1 MANIDEEDYLESLL
15 KSMSSDSNS
24 NIAETEEEQKD
35 INFGEMDNFDTFS
48 FNEPDAEEINTENDN
63 LAEDNYI
70 EDDDSEDF
78 DSQLLSRMLLDDSVQ
93 LPENGESI
101 SEQEESA
108 VSLGEPETEE
118 NESEDSGLDDT
129 SIEDM
134 LRALQENSFENDDN
148 TNSVIEPVNDNAMG
162 GNVVDEP
169 LSDIPP
175 IDDELADI
183 LALDDG
189 MTIEDIPEELPEE
202 AALSEEE
209 NELIN
214 NITEQSEIE
223 NNLTEKKNKKKKK
236 FSFKKFF
243 MKFDDSEDTTS
254 GNVEADQNQQLI
266 DEVYN
271 GKDSLADEG
280 IETASGKSK
289 KKKEK
294 KPKKEKK
301 VKEKKVKQPK
311 IKEPKPSVPQQ
322 TIPMGSIIK
331 SVFAAAVICAGV
343 IFAGRIVSYKLDI
356 KNARELYSKGSYTAA
371 YEIIQGLNIKDKDM
385 DFYMKSRI
393 MASLYQGMES
403 YDNYMAINDETSAIA
418 ALVKTVSRKYLL
430 DEQIVKYE
438 IELQAQTI
446 YARVLSI
453 LDKYGISEQT
463 ALDLNAITNYSEF
476 ITTISTYGGISQ

>member
-15 KSMSSDSNS
+15 KSMSSDSEKEP
-24 NIAETEEEQKD
+24 AVAEEEHSE
-35 INFGEMDNFDTFS
+35 INSGEMDNFDTFS
-48 FNEPDAEEINTENDN
+48 FNEPDVEEINTENDN
-63 LAEDNYI
+63 LAEDNNI
-70 EDDDSEDF
+70 EYDDSEDF
-78 DSQLLSRMLLDDSVQ
+78 DSQLLSRMLLDDSVE
-93 LPENGESI
+93 LSETGESI

-108 VSLGEPETEE
+108 ASIEEPESDE
-118 NESEDSGLDDT
+118 NESDDSGLEDT

-134 LRALQENSFENDDN
+134 LRALQENSFDN
-148 TNSVIEPVNDNAMG
+148 SDISDPVKEQTMDNEDTDA
-162 GNVVDEP
+162 VQ
-169 LSDIPP
+169 LSEIPP

-189 MTIEDIPEELPEE
+189 MSIEDIPEELPEE
-202 AALSEEE
+202 EALSEEE

-223 NNLTEKKNKKKKK
+223 NSTPEKKNKKKKK
-236 FSFKKFF
+236 FSLKKFF

-271 GKDSLADEG
+271 GKDSLADED
-280 IETASGKSK
+280 IKTASDKSK

-294 KPKKEKK
+294 KPQKEKK

-322 TIPMGSIIK
+322 TIPMSSIIK
-331 SVFAAAVICAGV
+331 AVFVAAIICSGV
-343 IFAGRIVSYKLDI
+343 VFAGRIVSYKLDI
-356 KNARELYSKGSYTAA
+356 KNAKELYSKGSYTAA
-371 YEIIQGLNIKDKDM
+371 YEIIQGLDIKDKDL

-403 YDNYMAINDETSAIA
+403 YDNYMSINDETSAIA

-438 IELQAQTI
+438 IELPAQTV

-476 ITTISTYGGISQ
+476 ITTISTYGGITQ

>member
-15 KSMSSDSNS
+15 KSMSSDSEKEPAV
-24 NIAETEEEQKD
+24 IEEEQPE

-63 LAEDNYI
+63 LAEDNNI
-70 EDDDSEDF
+70 EYDDSEDF
-78 DSQLLSRMLLDDSVQ
+78 DSQLLSRMLLDDSVE
-93 LPENGESI
+93 LPETGESI

-108 VSLGEPETEE
+108 ASLEEPESDE
-118 NESEDSGLDDT
+118 NESEDSGLEDT
-129 SIEDM
+129 TIEDM
-134 LRALQENSFENDDN
+134 LRALQENSFDN
-148 TNSVIEPVNDNAMG
+148 SDISNPVTEQSMNNEDMDA
-162 GNVVDEP
+162 VQ
-169 LSDIPP
+169 LSEIPP

-189 MTIEDIPEELPEE
+189 MSIEDIPEELPEE
-202 AALSEEE
+202 EELSEEE

-223 NNLTEKKNKKKKK
+223 NSTPEKKNKKKKK
-236 FSFKKFF
+236 FSLKKFF

-254 GNVEADQNQQLI
+254 GNMEADQNQQLI

-271 GKDSLADEG
+271 GKDSLADED
-280 IETASGKSK
+280 IKTSSGKSK

-331 SVFAAAVICAGV
+331 AVFAAAVICAGV

-371 YEIIQGLNIKDKDM
+371 YEIIQGLDIKDKDL

-403 YDNYMAINDETSAIA
+403 YDNYMAINDETAAIA
-418 ALVKTVSRKYLL
+418 ALVQTVSRKFLL

-438 IELQAQTI
+438 IELPAQTI

-476 ITTISTYGGISQ
+476 ITTISTYGGITQ

>member
-15 KSMSSDSNS
+15 KSMSSDSEKEP
-24 NIAETEEEQKD
+24 AVAEEEHSE

-48 FNEPDAEEINTENDN
+48 FNEPDVEEINTENDN
-63 LAEDNYI
+63 LAEDNNI
-70 EDDDSEDF
+70 EYDDSEDF
-78 DSQLLSRMLLDDSVQ
+78 DSQLLSRMLLDDSVE
-93 LPENGESI
+93 LPETGESI

-108 VSLGEPETEE
+108 ASIEEPESDE
-118 NESEDSGLDDT
+118 NESDDSGLEDT

-134 LRALQENSFENDDN
+134 LRALQENSFDN
-148 TNSVIEPVNDNAMG
+148 SDISDPVKEQTMDNEDTDA
-162 GNVVDEP
+162 VQ
-169 LSDIPP
+169 LSEIPP

-189 MTIEDIPEELPEE
+189 MSIEDIPEELPEE
-202 AALSEEE
+202 EALSEEE

-223 NNLTEKKNKKKKK
+223 NSTPEKKNKKKKK

-271 GKDSLADEG
+271 GKDSLADED
-280 IETASGKSK
+280 IKTASDKSK

-322 TIPMGSIIK
+322 IIPMSSIIK
-331 SVFAAAVICAGV
+331 AVFVAAIICSGV
-343 IFAGRIVSYKLDI
+343 VFAGRIVSYKLDI
-356 KNARELYSKGSYTAA
+356 KNAKELYSKGSYTAA
-371 YEIIQGLNIKDKDM
+371 YEIIQGLDIKDKDL

-403 YDNYMAINDETSAIA
+403 YDNYMAINDKTSAIA
-418 ALVKTVSRKYLL
+418 ALVQTVSRKYLL

-438 IELQAQTI
+438 IELPAQTV

-476 ITTISTYGGISQ
+476 INTISTYGGITQ

>member
-15 KSMSSDSNS
+15 KSMSSDSEKEP
-24 NIAETEEEQKD
+24 AVTEEEQPE

-63 LAEDNYI
+63 LAEDNNI
-70 EDDDSEDF
+70 EYDDSEDF
-78 DSQLLSRMLLDDSVQ
+78 DSQLLSRMLLDDSVE
-93 LPENGESI
+93 LPETGESI

-108 VSLGEPETEE
+108 ASLEEPESDE
-118 NESEDSGLDDT
+118 NESEDSGLEDT
-129 SIEDM
+129 TIEDM
-134 LRALQENSFENDDN
+134 LRALQENSFDN
-148 TNSVIEPVNDNAMG
+148 SDISNPVTEQSMNNEDMDA
-162 GNVVDEP
+162 VQ
-169 LSDIPP
+169 LSEIPP

-189 MTIEDIPEELPEE
+189 MSIEDIPEELPEE
-202 AALSEEE
+202 EALSEEE

-223 NNLTEKKNKKKKK
+223 NSTPEKKNKKKKK
-236 FSFKKFF
+236 FSLKKFF
-243 MKFDDSEDTTS
+243 MKFDDSEDPTS
-254 GNVEADQNQQLI
+254 GNMEADQNQQLI

-271 GKDSLADEG
+271 GKDSLADED
-280 IETASGKSK
+280 IKTSSGKSK
-289 KKKEK
+289 KKKDK

-331 SVFAAAVICAGV
+331 AVFAAAVICAGV

-371 YEIIQGLNIKDKDM
+371 YEIIQGLDIKDKDL

-418 ALVKTVSRKYLL
+418 ALVQTVSRKFLL

-438 IELQAQTI
+438 IELPAQII

-476 ITTISTYGGISQ
+476 ITTISTYGGITQ